1 MRFRSFSMAAVLL
14 FVMGCSLF
22 DSGMPWE
29 SGPYA
34 LLWID
39 LPDEVQLSYDLGRG
53 SWATLVGPRVF
64 AVGANQE
71 YVVAQQHPGGDK
83 TIANFFIIEVQA
95 GAKATSN
102 MESSARSESR
112 KFMKRRQR
120 CGCPRSPKH
129 WSLCGE
135 PA

>member
-83 TIANFFIIEVQA
+83 TITNFFIIEVQA
-95 GAKATSN
+95 GAKATSQHGI
-102 MESSARSESR
+102 MGPLGQQEFYEKAATLRLPAFTKTLESLR
-112 KFMKRRQR
+112 
-120 CGCPRSPKH
+120 
-129 WSLCGE
+129 
-135 PA
+135 